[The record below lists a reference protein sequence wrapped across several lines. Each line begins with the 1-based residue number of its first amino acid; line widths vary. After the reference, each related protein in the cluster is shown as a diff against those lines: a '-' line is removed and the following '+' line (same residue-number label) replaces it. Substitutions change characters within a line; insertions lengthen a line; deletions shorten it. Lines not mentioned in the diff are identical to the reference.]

1 MYLIIPGNACTIS
14 LLTAPS
20 QTLLLVLIRGMWGT
34 LLLCF
39 LAILLLNCVTLGVL
53 SSPSLNELFLWPAMF
68 YFYLYGFFLDSKLLE
83 GPYLCCSKISL
94 CNIYVLVLSVYPL

>member
-1 MYLIIPGNACTIS
+1 MTGINMHRLFS
-14 LLTAPS
+14 DS
-20 QTLLLVLIRGMWGT
+20 
-34 LLLCF
+34 
-39 LAILLLNCVTLGVL
+39 LLNCVTLGVL